1 MPDGKGVYLPKSKDA
16 WNLLRVLAREKGF
29 EHLIASTDDTDEVL
43 RRIEG
48 FIPQYAPAGPLAR
61 RVLGII
67 QKMGLNTSAGS
78 DVRYSTGTDLDT
90 INPGVVLIAIE
101 AESKRDG
108 TGVGWPPWHS
118 NRRHSRCAID
128 ECQYTAIT

>member
-48 FIPQYAPAGPLAR
+48 SIPQYAPAGPLAR
-61 RVLGII
+61 RVF
-67 QKMGLNTSAGS
+67 TSFC
-78 DVRYSTGTDLDT
+78 
-90 INPGVVLIAIE
+90 N
-101 AESKRDG
+101 DG
-108 TGVGWPPWHS
+108 F
-118 NRRHSRCAID
+118 
-128 ECQYTAIT
+128 